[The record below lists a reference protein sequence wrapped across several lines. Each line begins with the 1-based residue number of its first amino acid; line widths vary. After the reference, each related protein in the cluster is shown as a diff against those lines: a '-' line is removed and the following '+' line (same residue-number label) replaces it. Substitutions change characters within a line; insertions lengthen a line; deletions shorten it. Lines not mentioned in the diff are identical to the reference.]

1 MKTMFEAKM
10 NMVKSSAKA
19 FSCQQNASFNHAMVR
34 ALSTMLLVLI
44 LVLIISVLHIII
56 RSNVMVII
64 IMCAIGCK
72 SKPKKLVLTN

>member
-19 FSCQQNASFNHAMVR
+19 FSCQQNASFNYAMVR

-44 LVLIISVLHIII
+44 LVLIISVLHII
-56 RSNVMVII
+56 RSNIMVII

>member
-19 FSCQQNASFNHAMVR
+19 FSCQQNASFNHAMVS

-56 RSNVMVII
+56 SNIMVII